1 MSLIVTQLERSLG
14 PDTGDLQIRLGIHSG
29 AVTSGVLRGD
39 KGRFQLFGDT
49 MNTASRMESTGLP
62 MKIQVSPET
71 AEILRSSGKEKWL
84 EPREVKVFVKG
95 KGHLQTFWLVKD
107 SAERATS
114 EAPSGGAAISTEL
127 VKTRHDDPYTSKVD
141 RLVGWNVERMCE
153 LLKEIVSRRL
163 ANTVMKEII
172 SRRLA
177 NTEPSKKGKPSESY
191 DERASSGRGTIPLDE
206 VQDVVILPKF
216 DARAFQKQIPVN
228 SISLDSAVVNQLT
241 DLVTMIGD
249 SYHDNPFHNF
259 EVRS

>member
-1 MSLIVTQLERSLG
+1 MPLVVTQLERSLG

-49 MNTASRMESTGLP
+49 VNTASRMESTGLP

-84 EPREVKVFVKG
+84 EPRDVKVFVKG

-107 SAERATS
+107 SAEQAES
-114 EAPSGGAAISTEL
+114 EASSRRAAISTEL
-127 VKTRHDDPYTSKVD
+127 VKTLHDDPYTSKVD

-153 LLKEIVSRRL
+153 LL
-163 ANTVMKEII
+163 KEII